1 MLFFGNTTLFA
12 ILYSIGVIVSLV
24 GTGFLI
30 GFARQLRSMFD
41 PVRLWAT
48 VVMLLAFVMVW
59 WVFAQLIALL
69 ARGLAF

>member
-69 ARGLAF
+69 ACL